1 MATHTAT
8 AQSAIEQ
15 AKLTV
20 IAYNEKNW
28 EACKEAFTSDAIY
41 DEVATHRRLE
51 GIDAIIPA
59 WKAWATALPD
69 SKATFESAFASD
81 EKVVLEMR
89 WRGTHG
95 GPLTLPGGSIDPT
108 GRAID
113 IRACQIIELKNG
125 KTRAIRHY
133 FDVATMLQQ
142 LGINK

>member
-15 AKLTV
+15 AKLSV

-28 EACKEAFTSDAIY
+28 EACKQALTSDAVY

-51 GIDAIIPA
+51 GVDAIISA

-89 WRGTHG
+89 WRGTQG
-95 GPLTLPGGSIDPT
+95 GPLNLPGGRIDPT

-133 FDVATMLQQ
+133 FDVATMMQQ
-142 LGINK
+142 LGVNK